1 MNKFTPNKWVVIGII
16 SVMLA
21 FLLPVTILMFGV
33 GDNSSSPADNGVLN
47 QATTIPSGISSSPTS
62 APTTQSTTVPTTISV
77 APPTTVKPQGS
88 NDPCASGKH
97 TYNGGAYCIYCAK
110 PNPNYDPCAKGHTYQ
125 NGYCIYCAAKDPSV
139 TTPPTTQPPVTT
151 TQPPVTTTTPPATAP
166 AIDVNGTFKIAEN
179 GQAKAA
185 IVIDYNC
192 SDKEWAAAADLKSYL
207 DRMTGVQIPLVYD
220 SETLVNDKF
229 YICVGDTTYG
239 RAKGVSQPKGYPN
252 NEKLVIKRVENFMI
266 LVGNDDGSFT
276 GTEFAVTRFL
286 EELGCGWFGIGDLWT
301 VVPNKPNLTVGNLNI
316 TETPKFIAR
325 NSRLQDGSTF
335 ELSKRWYMGGVETHV
350 GQHFMMAEV
359 GNSHQTEHPEWYA
372 RYSNGAQRYPVDNQ
386 AAWPETFWHFCYS
399 NSGLQQYVAQVVIK
413 YFDDHP
419 NCMVYSITPNDG
431 VEPKVCQCA
440 GCNAF
445 ANTTDLIINF
455 ANQVAK
461 ITKTKYPD
469 RQVSI
474 LTYQTTMPA
483 PTTSRPVESN
493 VEIMFCMETTMTK
506 RATDASY
513 IMMWDAARNVSWASN
528 FQTYIQRTNVQH
540 RAIWKWLCIAADGN
554 YAEWQYIPWVQGTVA
569 TDDHNY
575 WKQNGVKYVF
585 YDQGPLNA
593 YREFASSTAL
603 RWPLWYV
610 AQKGCWVDGKT
621 GQQLLGE
628 ACQKLYG
635 SGASAMLNYYMAL
648 AKASEEC
655 NTRSYAWIPCHAR
668 YVYTSSQISNID
680 AKISAAEGMLEFVTE
695 EQRARMQN
703 QINLWKTAKTKI

>member
-1 MNKFTPNKWVVIGII
+1 MT
-16 SVMLA
+16 
-21 FLLPVTILMFGV
+21 
-33 GDNSSSPADNGVLN
+33 
-47 QATTIPSGISSSPTS
+47 
-62 APTTQSTTVPTTISV
+62 
-77 APPTTVKPQGS
+77 
-88 NDPCASGKH
+88 
-97 TYNGGAYCIYCAK
+97 
-110 PNPNYDPCAKGHTYQ
+110 
-125 NGYCIYCAAKDPSV
+125 
-139 TTPPTTQPPVTT
+139 
-151 TQPPVTTTTPPATAP
+151 
-166 AIDVNGTFKIAEN
+166 
-179 GQAKAA
+179 
-185 IVIDYNC
+185 
-192 SDKEWAAAADLKSYL
+192 DKEWEAASDLADYLK
-207 DRMTGVQIPLVYD
+207 RMTGVEIPMTYD
-220 SETLVNDKF
+220 NESLVNDKF

-239 RAKGVSQPKGYPN
+239 RAKGVSQPKGYPS
-252 NEKLVIKRVENFMI
+252 NEMIIIKRVENFLVI
-266 LVGNDDGSFT
+266 VGNDDGNFT

-286 EELGCGWFGIGDLWT
+286 EEMGCGWFGLGDMWT
-301 VVPNKPNLTVGNLNI
+301 VVPDKPTLYFSSLNI
-316 TETPKFIAR
+316 VETPKFIAR
-325 NSRLQDGSTF
+325 NSRLQDGATF

-372 RYSNGAQRYPVDNQ
+372 RYSNGSQMYPINNQ
-386 AAWPETFWHFCYS
+386 GAWPHVFWHFCYS
-399 NSGLQQYVAQVVIK
+399 NSGLQQYVAQTVIK

-431 VEPKVCQCA
+431 EDPKVCQCA
-440 GCNAF
+440 GCKSF

-506 RATDASY
+506 RATEASY

-528 FQTYIQRTNVQH
+528 FQTYMQRTNVQH
-540 RAIWKWLCIAADGN
+540 KAIWKWLCIAADGN
-554 YAEWQYIPWVQGTVA
+554 YGEWQYIPWVQGNVA

-585 YDQGPLNA
+585 YDQGPLPA
-593 YREFASSTAL
+593 YRESASSTAL

-610 AQKGCWVDGKT
+610 AQRGCWTDGKT

-628 ACQKLYG
+628 ACTKLYG
-635 SGASAMLNYYMAL
+635 SGASAMLQYYTAL
-648 AKASEEC
+648 ADASAAC

-668 YVYTSSQISNID
+668 YVYTSSWINTID
-680 AKISAAEGMLEFVTE
+680 QKIAACEAMLDFVTT

-703 QINLWKTAKTKI
+703 QINLWKTAKGYI

>member
-1 MNKFTPNKWVVIGII
+1 MEKFTPNKWVLIGIMA
-16 SVMLA
+16 VMLL
-21 FLLPVTILMFGV
+21 FLLPITILMV
-33 GDNSSSPADNGVLN
+33 GGGNTGDSADNGTMN
-47 QATTIPSGISSSPTS
+47 QPVTTVPSSNLPSNTTS
-62 APTTQSTTVPTTISV
+62 APTVRPTTPPTTASQGT
-77 APPTTVKPQGS
+77 PTTVKP
-88 NDPCASGKH
+88 PVV
-97 TYNGGAYCIYCAK
+97 
-110 PNPNYDPCAKGHTYQ
+110 NPNTQSNPAVSK
-125 NGYCIYCAAKDPSV
+125 
-139 TTPPTTQPPVTT
+139 PTTTKPTPATT
-151 TQPPVTTTTPPATAP
+151 TKPVDNTTVEPSTQPAP
-166 AIDVNGTFKIAEN
+166 TIDVNGTFKIAEN

-192 SDKEWAAAADLKSYL
+192 SDKEWTAVTDLITYLNKITGADFAAQIRYDDQTLPN
-207 DRMTGVQIPLVYD
+207 DR
-220 SETLVNDKF
+220 F

-239 RAKGVSQPKGYPN
+239 RAKGVTQPKGYPS
-252 NEKLVIKRVENFMI
+252 NEKLVIKRVENFLVI
-266 LVGNDDGSFT
+266 VGNDDGSFT

-286 EELGCGWFGIGDLWT
+286 EELGCGWYGLGDLWT
-301 VVPNKPNLTVGNLNI
+301 VVPNKPTLSIESMNI
-316 TETPKFIAR
+316 VETPKFIAR
-325 NSRLQDGSTF
+325 NSRLQDGATY

-372 RYSNGAQRYPVDNQ
+372 RYANGAQRYPVNNQ

-399 NSGLQQYVAQVVIK
+399 NSGLQQYVAQTVIK
-413 YFDDHP
+413 YFDEHP
-419 NCMVYSITPNDG
+419 DCMVYSITPNDG
-431 VEPKVCQCA
+431 VDPKVCQCA

-483 PTTSRPVESN
+483 PTASRPVESN

-554 YAEWQYIPWVQGTVA
+554 YAEWQYIPWVQGNVA

-585 YDQGPLNA
+585 YDQGPLPA
-593 YREFASSTAL
+593 YRESASSTAL

-668 YVYTSSQISNID
+668 YVYTSAQISNID
-680 AKISAAEGMLEFVTE
+680 SKIAAAEAMLEFVTA
-695 EQRARMQN
+695 EQRQRMQN
-703 QINLWKTAKTKI
+703 QIDLWKTAKTKI